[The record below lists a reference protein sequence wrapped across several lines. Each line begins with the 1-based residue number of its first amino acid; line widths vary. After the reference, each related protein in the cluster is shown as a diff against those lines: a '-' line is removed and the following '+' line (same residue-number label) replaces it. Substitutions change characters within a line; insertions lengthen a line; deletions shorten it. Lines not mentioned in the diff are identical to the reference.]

1 MHLLQKTVLKYFVN
15 LVNLKII
22 ISLYACETP
31 ETNACETPETNAK
44 WGFKI
49 VQEKK
54 TSVIISDSMLKR
66 ALRKTLKKK
75 NG

>member
-31 ETNACETPETNAK
+31 ETNAK
-44 WGFKI
+44 WGFKN

-66 ALRKTLKKK
+66 ALRKKKKKK